1 MKTPL
6 LTKDFT
12 TELVLETTAARPQ
25 NLGVFHNRMS
35 LYFDDPDYGN
45 MIVWNYGKKAPDEDE
60 TVIGLGLNGRAVI
73 DYDGVFELP
82 RQAREL
88 LIEAGFSLHELGY
101 DAQGNE
107 IPL

>member
-1 MKTPL
+1 MKKPL
-6 LTKDFT
+6 LTKEFT
-12 TELVLETTAARPQ
+12 SPLVLEYSAGPSH

-35 LYFDDPDYGN
+35 LIFDDPDYGH
-45 MIVWNYGKKAPDEDE
+45 MIVWNYGKKAPNEDE
-60 TVIGLGLNGRAVI
+60 TVIGLGLNGRAVT

-82 RQAREL
+82 REAREL

-101 DAQGNE
+101 DKDGNE